1 MDLIPRPRSKFLQV
15 KCFDCGNEQSV
26 FSNVAT
32 IVKCNVCDALL
43 AEPTG
48 GRSRIRGEIIN
59 VYE

>member
-1 MDLIPRPRSKFLQV
+1 
-15 KCFDCGNEQSV
+15 V

-32 IVKCNVCDALL
+32 IVKCNVCDAVL

-59 VYE
+59 IYE